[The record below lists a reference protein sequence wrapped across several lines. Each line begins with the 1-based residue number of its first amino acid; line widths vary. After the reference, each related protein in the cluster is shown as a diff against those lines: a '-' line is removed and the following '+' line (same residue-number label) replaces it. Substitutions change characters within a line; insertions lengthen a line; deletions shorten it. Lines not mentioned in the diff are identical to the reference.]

1 MYPKSIQTANIQNL
15 FKYKIFFSHFSR
27 TYPRAPALATPF
39 RRCYGG
45 VLMSVNTQHHSTAL
59 TAHYPPKS

>member
-1 MYPKSIQTANIQNL
+1 MYPKSVQTANIQNL
-15 FKYKIFFSHFSR
+15 LNIKYFFSHIS
-27 TYPRAPALATPF
+27 TRATLATPF